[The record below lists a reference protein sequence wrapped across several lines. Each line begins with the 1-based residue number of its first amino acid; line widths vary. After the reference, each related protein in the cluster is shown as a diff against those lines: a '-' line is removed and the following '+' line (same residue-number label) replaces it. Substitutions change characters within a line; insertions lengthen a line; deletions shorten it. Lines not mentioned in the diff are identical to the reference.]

1 MPNPL
6 VSQLVR
12 AMDNTQIHMDSLKSP
27 FGLMRFKVTEFQH
40 LYLELYALLDY
51 PEINKPCMDRHQPP
65 ATTITNCIGAFTN
78 IPHITQYFHRA
89 GLPIWFLQP
98 WKTGPF
104 PYNVLSVVLPLNPT
118 DSLCISPHDPPSP
131 MIFHGYM
138 NTQERHNAIQS
149 YSQKWLVF
157 KDPFY
162 NEPPSKYSE
171 AKRHVHVAPG
181 ASCEPI
187 PCLS

>member
-1 MPNPL
+1 MLKKWPPLCESKFSKSSHCSFHFSKGDIQLEYVSVMWWNLACNDMFPLENGVLDGIGQLSTSKCWIFEDMSKGIKEKVKIYKKKSMPNPL

-12 AMDNTQIHMDSLKSP
+12 AMDNALIHMGSLKSP

-78 IPHITQYFHRA
+78 IPHIAQYFHRA
-89 GLPIWFLQP
+89 GLPIWFLWP

-104 PYNVLSVVLPLNPT
+104 
-118 DSLCISPHDPPSP
+118 
-131 MIFHGYM
+131 
-138 NTQERHNAIQS
+138 
-149 YSQKWLVF
+149 
-157 KDPFY
+157 
-162 NEPPSKYSE
+162 
-171 AKRHVHVAPG
+171 
-181 ASCEPI
+181 
-187 PCLS
+187 